1 MSRSIK
7 QLREDLA
14 ELRLNVTNLASELE
28 KIYLNYLKSLQDSV
42 ARQLILAG
50 YQICTQKY
58 PESFL
63 NLTFE
68 QRSKLQQNLKK
79 ISSIFNQK
87 LNKHLSKINP
97 KNLENIPN
105 IQELLL
111 EEEKNEEKLEMEPIN
126 IGKSLDKAKDEEL
139 MTPAQLIRLYLNL
152 ENSIHETLNDLSRL
166 ANNYLQEVKI
176 LPNKLPLKVLDM
188 ALQAEERGAVMSGA
202 PNLINLL
209 IEKESQ
215 EEEQQKHITSITA
228 IRLHLSE
235 IEFSDPTLNSY
246 RNQIRSILAK
256 LENLR
261 EQYHKKKQ
269 EYTIAEAE
277 SAWRSSWFD

>member
-14 ELRLNVTNLASELE
+14 GLGLNVTNLASELE
-28 KIYLNYLKSLQDSV
+28 EIYINYLKSLGDSV

-58 PESFL
+58 PQSFL
-63 NLTFE
+63 NLTFD

-79 ISSIFNQK
+79 ISSIFNQQ
-87 LNKHLSKINP
+87 LNEHLSTINP
-97 KNLENIPN
+97 KNLESIPN
-105 IQELLL
+105 IQEVLLK
-111 EEEKNEEKLEMEPIN
+111 EKDEEKSELESIKIE
-126 IGKSLDKAKDEEL
+126 KSLDKASDEALINPDE
-139 MTPAQLIRLYLNL
+139 LIRLYLNL
-152 ENSIHETLNDLSRL
+152 EHNIHQTLNDLSRL
-166 ANNYLQEVKI
+166 ANNYLQKVKI

-188 ALQAEERGAVMSGA
+188 ALQAEERGSVMSGS

-209 IEKESQ
+209 IEKESK
-215 EEEQQKHITSITA
+215 EEEQQKDIASITA

>member
-14 ELRLNVTNLASELE
+14 RLGLNVTNLASELE

-42 ARQLILAG
+42 AKQLILAG

-87 LNKHLSKINP
+87 LNEHLSKINP

-111 EEEKNEEKLEMEPIN
+111 EEKNEGQLEMESIN

-139 MTPAQLIRLYLNL
+139 ITPAQLIRLYLNL